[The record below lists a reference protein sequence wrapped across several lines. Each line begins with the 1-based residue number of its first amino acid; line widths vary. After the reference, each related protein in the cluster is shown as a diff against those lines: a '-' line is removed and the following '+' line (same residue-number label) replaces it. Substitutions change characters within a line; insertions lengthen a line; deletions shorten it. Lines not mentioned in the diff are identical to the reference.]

1 SVTFRQLINTFGSP
15 KVAWTELCHKN
26 ISWQEIPIT
35 KRSQATV
42 KRGIES
48 ISLDKIEAQLQRWNI
63 GVIPYTSPLYPAQ
76 LSEIFNPPAVL
87 FYRGNAELLHRP
99 AMVGMVGARDCSH
112 YGRNVANLLGAQLA
126 RSGVVVVSGGARGI
140 DSYAHEGALV
150 GKGETIAVMGCG
162 LEQAYP
168 KSNALLFKRIEASGG
183 LLVSEY
189 GPGLEPKG
197 YHFPLRNRI
206 ITGLVKAVIV
216 VEAKAKSG
224 ALITADTAINE
235 GREVLAVPGD
245 ILSENFAGNHWLI
258 SEGASLV
265 TKVEDVFSH
274 CGWTYSPKRSK
285 GEDKKDS
292 SHIGSG
298 VISFN
303 VEEHTILK
311 ALHYEK
317 ETSLEALALKTN
329 LPEGALH
336 LGLLN
341 LEMKQCIA
349 RTPTKGYII
358 LELGRNQFGN

>member
-1 SVTFRQLINTFGSP
+1 MAHVSEELVYWAGLGSLPGVGSVTFRQLINTFGSP

-224 ALITADTAINE
+224 ALITAD
-235 GREVLAVPGD
+235 
-245 ILSENFAGNHWLI
+245 S
-258 SEGASLV
+258 
-265 TKVEDVFSH
+265 
-274 CGWTYSPKRSK
+274 Y
-285 GEDKKDS
+285 
-292 SHIGSG
+292 
-298 VISFN
+298 
-303 VEEHTILK
+303 
-311 ALHYEK
+311 
-317 ETSLEALALKTN
+317 
-329 LPEGALH
+329 
-336 LGLLN
+336 
-341 LEMKQCIA
+341 
-349 RTPTKGYII
+349 
-358 LELGRNQFGN
+358 